1 MGRELREKTWK
12 KIPNLDRREYKMT
25 NHFHA
30 DVIIELTVVVK
41 LPECG
46 HKTASEISGDGIAG
60 ELSYVKTRLVTEV
73 IQTLREAEFEA
84 PEVSSMPGHS

>member
-1 MGRELREKTWK
+1 MIFNAFLISINKLIGRKFTHGERVKGKNME

-41 LPECG
+41 LP
-46 HKTASEISGDGIAG
+46 
-60 ELSYVKTRLVTEV
+60 
-73 IQTLREAEFEA
+73 
-84 PEVSSMPGHS
+84 

>member
-1 MGRELREKTWK
+1 MAH
-12 KIPNLDRREYKMT
+12 KI
-25 NHFHA
+25 
-30 DVIIELTVVVK
+30 
-41 LPECG
+41 
-46 HKTASEISGDGIAG
+46 ASAISGDGIAG